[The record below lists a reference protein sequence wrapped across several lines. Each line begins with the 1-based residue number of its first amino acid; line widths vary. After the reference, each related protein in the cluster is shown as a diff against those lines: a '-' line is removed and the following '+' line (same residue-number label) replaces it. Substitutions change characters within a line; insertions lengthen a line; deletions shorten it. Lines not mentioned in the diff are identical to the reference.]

1 MSDRRFTIIDAPQ
14 RSEAWFQARLGR
26 VTGSVADD
34 MLAMGRKGAESVGRR
49 DLRIRLALE
58 RLTGAPQDDVYT
70 NAAMQWGIDHEP
82 AAFAA
87 YQAVTGDFAERTG
100 FLAHTELMAGCSL
113 DGHIGDFDGLL
124 EIKCP
129 FKSAVHLENLRAGVV
144 PPEYMPQITHSLWM
158 TGAAWC
164 DFLSF
169 DPRFD
174 ADRQTMLVRV
184 PRASV
189 DLKAYELVLRNFLAE
204 VERELATTKQL
215 RGGRRAA

>member
-1 MSDRRFTIIDAPQ
+1 MTRRFTVIDAPQ

-26 VTGSVADD
+26 VTGSVAAHILST
-34 MLAMGRKGAESVGRR
+34 MKKGGEPTGRR
-49 DLRIRLALE
+49 DLRIKLALE
-58 RLTGAPQDDVYT
+58 RLNGRAQLDDYT
-70 NAAMQWGIDHEP
+70 NAAMQWGIEQEP

-87 YQAVTGDFAERTG
+87 YQALTGDFAERTG
-100 FLAHTELMAGCSL
+100 FLAHTELLAGCSL
-113 DGHIGDFDGLL
+113 DGHIGDFDGIL

-129 FKSAVHLENLRAGVV
+129 FKAAVHFENLRDGVV
-144 PPEYMPQITHSLWM
+144 PSEYMPQVIHNLFIS
-158 TGAAWC
+158 GAQWC

-174 ADRQTMLVRV
+174 SERQAMLVRV

-189 DLKAYELVLRNFLAE
+189 DLVAYELALRTFLGE
-204 VERELATTKQL
+204 VDRELDAVKQV